1 MSNTYTATQFYNE
14 ELSRLQS
21 KQQNANAIMSS
32 QSRLA
37 DLNDSYR
44 KRYAKYVQILVFLI
58 VVVLVYLAVV
68 ALQARFPSIPQ
79 IVVDIV
85 TIVLIFLVAIYLFSA
100 ISELYSRS
108 LLNYDELDM
117 AGYNS
122 TDSSVDV
129 TALEDKGQ
137 ITGKSGTEI
146 CKGSECCPE
155 GKTFNNANNKC
166 ETFTTYLDYEKVE
179 TAYNSVPFNS
189 ESLKREPSANV
200 KPFDRASELSY
211 STV

>member
-1 MSNTYTATQFYNE
+1 MSYTANQFYND
-14 ELSRLQS
+14 ELTRLQS

-37 DLNDSYR
+37 ELNDSYR

-58 VVVLVYLAVV
+58 IVVLVYLAVV
-68 ALQARFPSIPQ
+68 ALQAQFPAIPQ
-79 IVVDIV
+79 IVVDVV
-85 TIVLIFLVAIYLFSA
+85 TIVLIFLVVIYLFSA

-122 TDSSVDV
+122 ADSSVDV
-129 TALEDKGQ
+129 TALEDKGK

-146 CKGSECCPE
+146 CKGSECCPA
-155 GKTFNNANNKC
+155 GKNFND
-166 ETFTTYLDYEKVE
+166 ETNRCDAFTTYLDYEKVE

-200 KPFDRASELSY
+200 KPFDSASELSY